1 MREQGGMG
9 TDRDLVVHVE
19 EFTLSPMGTGE
30 PLKTYK
36 QGSDII
42 VTVNI
47 TQC

>member
-30 PLKTYK
+30 PLK